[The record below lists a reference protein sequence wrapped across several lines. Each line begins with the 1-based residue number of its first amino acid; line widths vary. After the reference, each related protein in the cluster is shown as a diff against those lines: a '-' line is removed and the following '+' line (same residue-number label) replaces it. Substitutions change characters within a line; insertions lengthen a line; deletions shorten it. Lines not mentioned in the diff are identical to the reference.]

1 MEKRDQHDSAMA
13 QTNGSTGEQSLV
25 AALPS
30 IESLKGGERIM
41 EALELVEV
49 EYARSLQPNYKPS
62 LLLREMPPLQYLAWT
77 LRDSVKSADLE
88 MALLVIPF
96 HLVHRLLFLL
106 LLVHAPPPFSLLF
119 MRLCPSDCTPL
130 PPLSPAFCCQ
140 MSRRNIEIEII
151 VRCVVFLI
159 RCHQSRL
166 VSILSLSSAS
176 SALVTHIGVADD
188 CEGIDISPL
197 PEIISDL
204 RTTLRE
210 HIDGYRN
217 LIGTNLTTMRYLLRV
232 LENKRSYRDQESWR
246 ELETQLGKE
255 RDRKDK
261 KRKKIAA

>member
-1 MEKRDQHDSAMA
+1 MEAKIELDMEKRDQHDL
-13 QTNGSTGEQSLV
+13 TNGSTGEQGLV

-49 EYARSLQPNYKPS
+49 EYARSLQQSYKPS
-62 LLLREMPPLQYLAWT
+62 LLLREMAPLQYMAWT

-88 MALLVIPF
+88 MALIVIPF
-96 HLVHRLLFLL
+96 HLVHRLLFIL
-106 LLVHAPPPFSLLF
+106 LLVPQS
-119 MRLCPSDCTPL
+119 SSS
-130 PPLSPAFCCQ
+130 PLSPIHQ
-140 MSRRNIEIEII
+140 MSRHNIEIEII

-166 VSILSLSSAS
+166 VSVLSLSSAS
-176 SALVTHIGVADD
+176 SALITHIGVADD

-197 PEIISDL
+197 PEIISEL

-210 HIDGYRN
+210 HIDSYRN

-232 LENKRSYRDQESWR
+232 LENKRSYRSDQQESWK
-246 ELETQLGKE
+246 ELEALHGKE
-255 RDRKDK
+255 KK
-261 KRKKIAA
+261 KRKKTAA